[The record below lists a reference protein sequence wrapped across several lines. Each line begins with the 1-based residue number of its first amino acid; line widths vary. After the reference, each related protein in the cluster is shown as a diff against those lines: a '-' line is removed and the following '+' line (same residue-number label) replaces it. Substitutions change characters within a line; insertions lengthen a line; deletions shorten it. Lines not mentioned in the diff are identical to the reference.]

1 MNDINVIVVNRGRK
15 YLYLRYTDPV
25 TGQDIEKS
33 ARTSS
38 KREATKRAGEWQ
50 AELRAGKGGVKSRLS
65 WADFREDFE
74 CNYLADLS
82 PAYQTN
88 VSSTFNVIEDA
99 MRPDQLR
106 RVSKEWLKQFR
117 QKVSGRPDATVHK
130 YFQHLKTALN
140 WAHREG
146 YISEVPVF
154 PKQKKDKAKAK
165 RHMKGRPITAEEF
178 DRMIAAV
185 EKIFPSYKNEERM
198 ADQKAA
204 SIESIRY
211 LLNGLWVS
219 GLRLGE
225 ALVLTWD
232 QWADGIRIQV
242 DGPDVFLLIDSEDQK
257 NRETELHPV
266 TPDFSDFLLSTPP
279 SNRHG
284 FVFNPKRARK
294 VSRRVDTVS
303 DWIVDVGEKA
313 GVKVDQKDG
322 QPVYASAHDLRRA
335 FGDRWSR
342 IVEPLELRDLMRH
355 ASVATTEQFY
365 LAKRAKRTATSLRK
379 RLGGSNVT
387 LDVTPTEKRHP
398 KVPSE

>member
-1 MNDINVIVVNRGRK
+1 
-15 YLYLRYTDPV
+15 
-25 TGQDIEKS
+25 
-33 ARTSS
+33 
-38 KREATKRAGEWQ
+38 
-50 AELRAGKGGVKSRLS
+50 
-65 WADFREDFE
+65 
-74 CNYLADLS
+74 
-82 PAYQTN
+82 
-88 VSSTFNVIEDA
+88 
-99 MRPDQLR
+99 
-106 RVSKEWLKQFR
+106 
-117 QKVSGRPDATVHK
+117 
-130 YFQHLKTALN
+130 
-140 WAHREG
+140 
-146 YISEVPVF
+146 
-154 PKQKKDKAKAK
+154 
-165 RHMKGRPITAEEF
+165 
-178 DRMIAAV
+178 MIAAV

-225 ALVLTWD
+225 ALALTWD
-232 QWADGIRIQV
+232 QWADGIRIEV

-279 SNRHG
+279 MDRHG

-322 QPVYASAHDLRRA
+322 KPVYASAHDLRRA

-342 IVEPLELRDLMRH
+342 IVEP
-355 ASVATTEQFY
+355 A
-365 LAKRAKRTATSLRK
+365 RTAGPDEACQCCHDGAVLPGETRQKNSHLTAEAAGRFQ
-379 RLGGSNVT
+379 RDT
-387 LDVTPTEKRHP
+387 
-398 KVPSE
+398 